1 MRLLV
6 VFFTII
12 AFLSG
17 CSNVSKEDEARNIYN
32 MALEAYMNKNYNKS
46 KVLLD
51 SIIYNYQKEKQVFRE
66 AKDLMNIVYRTE
78 QEKSLEFLD
87 SLLTIREEEI
97 KPLMDQFYI
106 EDEKADVPVLIH
118 KRQSATRA
126 YERSYLRAH
135 TDING
140 SFYISSHY
148 TGERYINHNQIK
160 VDVDDVFAISD
171 TIVNDAYLRYFDD
184 GGQFFEIVKYKKGS
198 DNGTASFIAQNFN
211 KKITVT
217 FIGPRSKYR
226 ILLTDIDKECIRDTY
241 YLAMLLRES
250 IQIKSQIRNV
260 QTTLQKTRIQSTL
273 IRNE

>member
-1 MRLLV
+1 MRLLIL
-6 VFFTII
+6 FFTII
-12 AFLSG
+12 TLTTA
-17 CSNVSKEDEARNIYN
+17 CNVSKEDEARNIYN
-32 MALEAYMNKNYNKS
+32 MALEAYVNKNYNKS

-51 SIIYNYQKEKQVFRE
+51 SIIYNYQKEKTVFRE

-106 EDEKADVPVLIH
+106 EDDQADVPVLIH
-118 KRQSATRA
+118 KRQSASRA

-148 TGERYINHNQIK
+148 TSERYIHHNQIR
-160 VDVDDVFAISD
+160 VDVDDEFAVSD

-184 GGQFFEIVKYKKGS
+184 GSQYFEVVKYKKGS

-211 KKITVT
+211 KRVTVT
-217 FIGPRSKYR
+217 FIGPKSKYR
-226 ILLTDIDKECIRDTY
+226 ILLTDLDKECIRDTY

-260 QTTLQKTRIQSTL
+260 KTTLQKTRIQSTL
-273 IRNE
+273 IRND